1 MGGKSGGNDIVPTAT
16 KREGRAASNC
26 FNYSGFPLNAVLRR
40 TTDMKVNMDEVFD
53 SFKGTHR
60 GNGARHYSRTPS
72 QSRRGFMKVCVRA
85 K

>member
-1 MGGKSGGNDIVPTAT
+1 M
-16 KREGRAASNC
+16 
-26 FNYSGFPLNAVLRR
+26 NAVLRR